1 LSHHLKEE
9 TILAPGPG
17 GTEELFIVDGF
28 SMIIEGDATKVLS
41 KRLPALLSLSFFT
54 NLLYL
59 LPPSQNKVSL
69 LASVLMGYLLSLKS
83 ILERTP
89 KVVVGFHYL
98 FAYAYYCYLFIIFA
112 FAEFCIVLFLHRILP
127 NHFTEKVI
135 RRIDLVFFVL
145 NWIAYLMFNGI
156 YWFYNP
162 LFPPN
167 DICHNSDR
175 FDINCKT

>member
-1 LSHHLKEE
+1 
-9 TILAPGPG
+9 
-17 GTEELFIVDGF
+17 
-28 SMIIEGDATKVLS
+28 
-41 KRLPALLSLSFFT
+41 
-54 NLLYL
+54 
-59 LPPSQNKVSL
+59 
-69 LASVLMGYLLSLKS
+69 MGYLLSLKS